1 MRRAAVTGLAALVL
15 LCGIVLFVP
24 RLRDA
29 RLTLGAVL
37 ARFGVLVGKE
47 SEDVTFRST
56 DVSLSGTVVFPDQ
69 SQPTASVVLVHGS
82 GRTLRMLW
90 LARLFASEGLAVLTY
105 DKRGVGKSG
114 GQFQGGPSAASA
126 SNLDLLAQDA
136 AAAAGVLVQHPRTR
150 GTPVG
155 YIGLSQGRWII
166 PIAASKPPAVS
177 FMLFFSGPVAT
188 VSEERHFSNL
198 AENDPTFWQTHSRA
212 DVAEY
217 MKSVRYSDGD
227 VDPRTNLATLQVLG
241 FWAFGGQDNI
251 MPVDLSVRRLRELIA
266 RGQSQFRYRE
276 YPDYGHELVVF
287 DFSTIA
293 LSQPFKDSVEWI
305 RNIREQVPGASTAVP
320 SQPR

>member
-15 LCGIVLFVP
+15 LCGVLLFVP
-24 RLRDA
+24 RFLDA
-29 RLTLGAVL
+29 RLTLAAAL
-37 ARFGVLVGKE
+37 ARFGVLVGME

-56 DVSLSGTVVFPDQ
+56 DVSLSGTIVFPEQ

-82 GRTLRMLW
+82 GRAPRMLW
-90 LARLFASEGLAVLTY
+90 MARLFASEGLAVLTY

-126 SNLDLLAQDA
+126 SNLDLLAEDA
-136 AAAAGVLVQHPRTR
+136 AAAASVLVQHPRT
-150 GTPVG
+150 GGMPVG
-155 YIGLSQGRWII
+155 YIGLSQGGWIV
-166 PIAASKPPAVS
+166 PIAASRPPAVS
-177 FMLFFSGPVAT
+177 FVLFFSGPVAT

-198 AENDPTFWQTHSRA
+198 AENDSTFWQTHSRA

-227 VDPRTNLATLQVLG
+227 VDPLSHLATLQVPG

-251 MPVDLSVRRLRELIA
+251 MPVDVSVTRLRELVA
-266 RGQSQFRYRE
+266 RGQSQFEYRV
-276 YPDYGHELVVF
+276 YPRYGHELVVF
-287 DFSTIA
+287 DFSDIA

-305 RNIREQVPGASTAVP
+305 RNIRGQVPRASTRVP